1 MKAVADKMGYRVD
14 FTTTSFDGLFGLL
27 TSHKVDAVASYVTIT
42 DKRKEAYD
50 FSTPYATFQYGV
62 VT

>member
-27 TSHKVDAVASYVTIT
+27 TSYKVNAVTSSLEIT
-42 DKRKEAYD
+42 DNRKEAYA
-50 FSTPYATFQYGV
+50 FSKP
-62 VT
+62 

>member
-27 TSHKVDAVASYVTIT
+27 TSHKVDAVASSV
-42 DKRKEAYD
+42 
-50 FSTPYATFQYGV
+50 Q
-62 VT
+62 